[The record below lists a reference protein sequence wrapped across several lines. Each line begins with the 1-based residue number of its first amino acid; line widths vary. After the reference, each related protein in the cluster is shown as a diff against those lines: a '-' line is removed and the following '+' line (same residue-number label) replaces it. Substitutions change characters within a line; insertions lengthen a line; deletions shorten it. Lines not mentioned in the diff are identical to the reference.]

1 MDAQAWFAEFL
12 KAWIPLF
19 VALDPPGAAPLFLGL
34 TQGIAAPERRR
45 IANQATM
52 TAALVALGFV
62 FLGELTL
69 RALGITLADFQVAG
83 GLILLGLAYRDLLG
97 SLDTAPARRE
107 DIGVV
112 PLGTP
117 LIAGP
122 ATLTILLVTLRSAGV
137 LITLLALA
145 SNLLL
150 VLLAFRYSDRLTR
163 FVGVRGLNAAAK
175 IIALL
180 LAAIAVHMIRQG
192 WQTL

>member
-1 MDAQAWFAEFL
+1 MDLHTWTSEFL

-34 TQGIAAPERRR
+34 TQGLEPAERRR
-45 IANQATM
+45 VANQATV
-52 TAALVALGFV
+52 TAALVAVGFL

-83 GLILLGLAYRDLLG
+83 GLILLGLAYRDLLT
-97 SLDTAPARRE
+97 SVDATPVRHV
-107 DIGVV
+107 DVGVV

-122 ATLTILLVTLRSAGV
+122 ATLTILLVSVKSVGTV
-137 LITLLALA
+137 LTLLALA
-145 SNLLL
+145 TNLLL
-150 VLLAFRYSDRLTR
+150 VLLAFRYSDRLTYY
-163 FVGVRGLNAAAK
+163 VGLRGLNAVAK

-192 WQTL
+192 WPVV